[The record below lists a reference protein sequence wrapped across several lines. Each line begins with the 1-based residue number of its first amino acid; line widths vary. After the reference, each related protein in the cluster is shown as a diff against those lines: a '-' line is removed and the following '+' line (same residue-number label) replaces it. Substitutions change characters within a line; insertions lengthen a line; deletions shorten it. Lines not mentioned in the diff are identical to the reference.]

1 MKCKICGCV
10 FDENKRSNTCQGCPV
25 HNCNMIRCP
34 NCGFE
39 QLPESKTGSKLAKFL
54 SSFFKPSNQK

>member
-10 FDENKRSNTCQGCPV
+10 FDESEKSNVCQGCPV
-25 HNCNMIRCP
+25 CNCNMLRCP

-39 QLPESKTGSKLAKFL
+39 QLTESKTERRVLKFL
-54 SSFFKPSNQK
+54 SGLLKYSNHK

>member
-1 MKCKICGCV
+1 MRCKICGHV
-10 FDENKRSNTCQGCPV
+10 FDESEKSNACKGCLV

-39 QLPESKTGSKLAKFL
+39 QLPESTTELKLGKFISTL
-54 SSFFKPSNQK
+54 FKPFKNK